1 MSSLTPEQL
10 SNLLDNYFD
19 RIINKTDPD
28 TIVGVN
34 ITTTVT
40 HSDGSITEFVDIHTP
55 TEESSSVNK
64 KPAPLRAAYNP
75 QAPIEI
81 LEKLKTIGHSDYRS
95 NCFPDDK

>member
-10 SNLLDNYFD
+10 SDLLDDTFD
-19 RIINKTDPD
+19 GYCEHILDNVDQNTV
-28 TIVGVN
+28 VGVK
-34 ITTTVT
+34 ITTEVT

-64 KPAPLRAAYNP
+64 KPAQQENRP
-75 QAPIEI
+75 
-81 LEKLKTIGHSDYRS
+81 YRS